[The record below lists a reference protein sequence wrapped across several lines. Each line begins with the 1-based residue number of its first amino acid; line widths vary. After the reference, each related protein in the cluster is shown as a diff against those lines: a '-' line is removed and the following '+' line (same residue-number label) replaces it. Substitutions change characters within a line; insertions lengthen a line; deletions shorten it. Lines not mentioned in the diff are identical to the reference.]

1 MEWRRLWTRLK
12 KEPLAL
18 TSAVVI
24 VLIVVAAVG
33 APLVAP
39 FDPLGIN
46 LDALRLPPDGAHLL
60 GTDSKGRDVL
70 SRVIYG
76 GRASLGIAL
85 VAAGVS
91 VVIGLAFG
99 TIAGYF
105 GGKIDMAVVALVD
118 LLLSFPSL
126 LLAVGITV
134 VLPAGAF
141 SVVLAL
147 ALVGWGGFARLVRG
161 VVLSIREQAY
171 VEAAR
176 SIGCS
181 SARILIRHI
190 LPNCGALIVVVTSIR
205 IGGFIMSEAALSF
218 LGLGIQPPI
227 PTWGSMISL
236 NRAYILSAPWMV
248 LFPGLALF
256 VTVMA
261 FNIFG
266 DFLRDYLD
274 PRMKG

>member
-1 MEWRRLWTRLK
+1 MEWRRLWIRFK
-12 KEPLAL
+12 REPLAL
-18 TSAVVI
+18 ASALAI
-24 VLIVVAAVG
+24 VLIALAAVC

-39 FDPLGIN
+39 FDPLAIN
-46 LDALRLPPDGAHLL
+46 LDALRLSPDGTHIF
-60 GTDSKGRDVL
+60 GTDSKGRDML
-70 SRVIYG
+70 SRVLHG

-85 VAAGVS
+85 VAAAVS
-91 VVIGLAFG
+91 VLIGLAFG
-99 TIAGYF
+99 TVAGFF
-105 GGKIDMAVVALVD
+105 GGKLDMAIVALVD

-134 VLPAGAF
+134 VLPPGPL

-161 VVLSIREQAY
+161 VVLSLREQAY

-181 SARILIRHI
+181 PARILLRHI
-190 LPNCGALIVVVTSIR
+190 LPNCGALIIVVTSIR

-218 LGLGIQPPI
+218 LGLGIQPPT

-248 LFPGLALF
+248 MFPGLALF

-261 FNIFG
+261 FNILG

-274 PRMKG
+274 PRLKM

>member
-1 MEWRRLWTRLK
+1 MEWRRLWLRLK

-18 TSAVVI
+18 VSAAVI
-24 VLIVVAAVG
+24 VLIVLAAAG

-46 LDALRLPPDGAHLL
+46 LDALRLPPDGTHLL

-70 SRVIYG
+70 SRVVYG

-85 VAAGVS
+85 VAAAVS

-105 GGKIDMAVVALVD
+105 GGKVDMAVVALVD

-141 SVVLAL
+141 SVILAL

-181 SARILIRHI
+181 SARILIRHV

-248 LFPGLALF
+248 LFPGMALF
-256 VTVMA
+256 ITVMA

-274 PRMKG
+274 PRMKT